1 MNGEMMASQLW
12 TGLELIAPL
21 QARVLGTLPRMCN
34 GVSIDTRTLRIDDL
48 YFAIRGETHDG
59 HSFVRNAFEAGAA
72 AAVVDEANVDAVKGF
87 GPLFVVHDVLAAME
101 RLGQTARKRMTGMVV
116 AVTGSVGKTSTKE
129 AMRGVFS
136 TFGKTHV
143 SAASYNNHWGVPLT
157 LARMPVDTGVGV
169 FEVGMNHA
177 NEIRPLVQMVRPH
190 VAVITAIAPVH
201 LENLGSLE
209 AIADA
214 KAEIFEGLEAGGF
227 AIIPRDTSQYRRL
240 DTRARQSRAS
250 IFLSF
255 GETRGADA
263 QLIDVELAADSS
275 VVTADI
281 MGQRLRYRLGAP
293 GRHLASNSLALLL
306 AARAVGMDLVDAA
319 RELSHVTAPAGRGE
333 QMRLMVD
340 DGVITL
346 IDESYNANPVSMR
359 AALQL
364 LAEAPPPAVF
374 GRRIAILGDMLELGP
389 QEMRLHAELGD
400 AIAGLPIDFVH
411 TVGPRMACL
420 HDALPVEKRGLHGAS
435 ALEMLDLL
443 KGQVAPGD
451 VIMIKGSNGARMGA
465 VVSALKQR
473 YAAAPAKDIEG

>member
-1 MNGEMMASQLW
+1 MNGEVMISPLW

-21 QARVLGTLPRMCN
+21 QARVLGVMPRIVN
-34 GVSIDTRTLRIDDL
+34 GVSIDTRTLRMDDL
-48 YFAIRGETHDG
+48 YFAIRGEIHDG
-59 HSFVRNAFEAGAA
+59 HAFVRNAFEAGAA
-72 AAVVDEANVDAVKGF
+72 AAVVDEAHVDAVKGF
-87 GPLFVVHDVLAAME
+87 GPLYVVHDVLAAME
-101 RLGQTARKRMTGMVV
+101 RLGQAARKRMTGMVV

-136 TFGKTHV
+136 AFGNTHV

-157 LARMPVDTGVGV
+157 LARMPLDTTVGV
-169 FEVGMNHA
+169 FEIGMNHA

-201 LENLGSLE
+201 LENLGSIE
-209 AIADA
+209 AVADA
-214 KAEIFEGLEAGGF
+214 KAEIFEGLEAGGV
-227 AIIPRDTSQYRRL
+227 AIIPRDTPQYRRL
-240 DTRARQSRAS
+240 DNWARQSRAGA
-250 IFLSF
+250 FLTF
-255 GETRGADA
+255 GETEGADA
-263 QLIDVELAADSS
+263 RLLGFEPAADGS

-306 AARAVGMDLVDAA
+306 AARAVGMDVVDAA

-333 QMRLMVD
+333 QIRLVVG
-340 DGVITL
+340 DGDITL

-364 LAEAPPPAVF
+364 LAEAPPPAMF
-374 GRRIAILGDMLELGP
+374 GRRIAMLGDMLELGP
-389 QEMRLHAELGD
+389 QEMMLHAELG
-400 AIAGLPIDFVH
+400 AVIAKLPIDLVH
-411 TVGPRMACL
+411 TVGPRMANL
-420 HDALPVEKRGLHGAS
+420 HDALPIDKRGLHGA
-435 ALEMLDLL
+435 AVAEVLDQLMA
-443 KGQVAPGD
+443 QVAPGD

-473 YAAAPAKDIEG
+473 YAAAPAQDLEG

>member
-1 MNGEMMASQLW
+1 MSGEMMVSPLW

-21 QARVLGTLPRMCN
+21 QARVLGVMPRMCN

-72 AAVVDEANVDAVKGF
+72 AAVVDEANVDAVKGY
-87 GPLFVVHDVLAAME
+87 GPLYVVHDVLAAME
-101 RLGQTARKRMTGMVV
+101 RLGHAARKRMTGKVV

-136 TFGKTHV
+136 AFGNTHV

-157 LARMPVDTGVGV
+157 LARMPVDTKVGV
-169 FEVGMNHA
+169 FEIGMNHA
-177 NEIRPLVQMVRPH
+177 NEIRPLAQMVRPH

-201 LENLGSLE
+201 LETLGSLD

-227 AIIPRDTSQYRRL
+227 TIIPRDTPHYHRL
-240 DTRARQSRAS
+240 DTWARQSRAGT
-250 IFLSF
+250 FLTF
-255 GETRGADA
+255 GEAKATDA
-263 QLIDVELAADSS
+263 RLIDVEQAADGS

-306 AARAVGMDLVDAA
+306 AARAVGMDVVDAA

-333 QMRLMVD
+333 QICIHVG
-340 DGVITL
+340 DGDFTL

-364 LAEAPPPAVF
+364 LAEAPLPAIF

-389 QEMRLHAELGD
+389 QEMALHAELGD
-400 AIAGLPIDFVH
+400 VIAGLPIDLVH
-411 TVGPRMACL
+411 MVGPRMAHL
-420 HDALPVEKRGLHGAS
+420 HDALPKDKRGLRGGS
-435 ALEMLDLL
+435 ALDMLDLL
-443 KGQVAPGD
+443 VAQVAPGD
-451 VIMIKGSNGARMGA
+451 VIMVKGSNGARMGA